1 MLQIAVCDND
11 KKGLGLIRESWK
23 ELLPEEE
30 EPVFTYYETGR
41 ELLEKIRNDL
51 FQQDLL
57 YIDSQLSD
65 IDGFVV
71 IEILRRHRIP
81 ANVILVSKDNDAA
94 RKGYRYRVYD
104 YLRKPFQTEE
114 VRRVADRYIREFL
127 RKEDRIKT
135 VRVRGK
141 EKKLVLDDILYFES
155 HVRVVKAV
163 MEDDSLDFYM
173 KMNDLA
179 DELQE
184 KGFFRCH
191 QSFLINLDCV
201 YRIENNNSVL
211 LFNRRQIPVSR
222 RYIHQL
228 KQIMAERNIDF

>member
-1 MLQIAVCDND
+1 M
-11 KKGLGLIRESWK
+11 
-23 ELLPEEE
+23 
-30 EPVFTYYETGR
+30 
-41 ELLEKIRNDL
+41 
-51 FQQDLL
+51 
-57 YIDSQLSD
+57 
-65 IDGFVV
+65 
-71 IEILRRHRIP
+71 
-81 ANVILVSKDNDAA
+81 
-94 RKGYRYRVYD
+94 
-104 YLRKPFQTEE
+104 
-114 VRRVADRYIREFL
+114 ADRYIREFL
-127 RKEDRIKT
+127 RKEERIKT

-141 EKKLVLDDILYFES
+141 EKNLLLDDILYFES

>member
-30 EPVFTYYETGR
+30 PVFTYYDTGR
-41 ELLEKIRNDL
+41 ELLEKVREDL

-81 ANVILVSKDNDAA
+81 ATVILVSKDNDAA
-94 RKGYRYRVYD
+94 RKGYWYRVYD

-127 RKEDRIKT
+127 RKEERIKT

-141 EKKLVLDDILYFES
+141 EKNLLLDDILYFES